1 MNKIK
6 KYISVILVIC
16 LLCNLYKINNIY
28 ASDEKIQ
35 SVYVDGIEYNYY
47 IQNNGD
53 IIIKTAETKEYF
65 AEMIIHNDGQNA
77 DATIRNKGKEENYEI
92 AINELTA
99 ENIDVSVITDGV
111 VVEKFNSID
120 DIYEE
125 EYECQTTATVTVTV
139 FSIATL
145 LEVILEVAAFV
156 TIAGVTYYSL
166 SKAYEAIKEDSKKKK
181 FIYKA
186 TLAKSGVYIDKYNPI
201 DTKAAVARMRLGYS
215 IYTYSGVLAQN
226 ITFNTGLGCIEE
238 SEIDSKMVKGN
249 VYYYHWHT
257 ANRNGSHAWFGRPH
271 TK

>member
-1 MNKIK
+1 MNKLK
-6 KYISVILVIC
+6 KYISAILVVC
-16 LLCNLYKINNIY
+16 LLCNLCKVNNIF
-28 ASDEKIQ
+28 AENTENQ

-47 IQNNGD
+47 IQDNGD
-53 IIIKTAETKEYF
+53 IIVRTAEDIEYF
-65 AEMIIHNDGQNA
+65 AEIIVHCDGQNA
-77 DATIRNKGKEENYEI
+77 DATIRNDGKEENYEVE
-92 AINELTA
+92 INELNT
-99 ENIDVSVITDGV
+99 EEVDVAVINDGEV
-111 VVEKFNSID
+111 VKEFNSID

-125 EYECQTTATVTVTV
+125 EYECQAAATVTVTV
-139 FSIATL
+139 LSIATL

-156 TIAGVTYYSL
+156 TIAGATYYSL

-186 TLAKSGVYIDKYNPI
+186 TLAKAGVYIDKYNPI
-201 DTKAAVARMRLGYS
+201 DTKAAVARMRSGYS

-238 SEIDSKMVKGN
+238 SEIDSKMVKGC

-257 ANRNGSHAWFGRPH
+257 ANRNGAHAWFGRPH